1 MLHKLDLTQDKLR
14 NSCFLPLLLMPV
26 SAASFLLLCC
36 ADAAVC
42 RSMLKRSR
50 LNISTHKNIQQQN
63 FFFLI
68 SSYLQIQSNF
78 VYTHPSMKAR

>member
-26 SAASFLLLCC
+26 SAASLLLLCC

-42 RSMLKRSR
+42 ESMLKRCR
-50 LNISTHKNIQQQN
+50 LNFSTHKNIQQQPL
-63 FFFLI
+63 FFLI
-68 SSYLQIQSNF
+68 TSDLQIQSNF
-78 VYTHPSMKAR
+78 IYTHPSTKSR